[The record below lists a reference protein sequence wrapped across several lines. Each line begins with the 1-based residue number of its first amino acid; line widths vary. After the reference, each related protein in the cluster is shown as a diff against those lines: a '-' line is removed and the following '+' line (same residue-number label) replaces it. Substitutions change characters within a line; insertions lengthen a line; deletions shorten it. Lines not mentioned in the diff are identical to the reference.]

1 MTLLEIR
8 NLKVYYYTRRG
19 VVKAVDDVSISL
31 DRGEMVGLV
40 GESGS
45 GKSTL
50 GLSIIRVLPHQAKVV
65 SGSIVFE
72 GIDLLKLSE
81 KEMRKIR
88 GKEISMVFQ
97 DPLTSLDP
105 LQKIGDQLIETVLEH
120 ERNLSRKEACE
131 IAKKTLQDVGIPS
144 ERMDNYPHQLSGGQR
159 QRVMI
164 ALATILKPKLIIADE
179 PTTALD
185 VIVQD
190 RIMDLLAS
198 LKKELKVTVLLITH
212 DLALAAEK
220 SDKIAVM
227 YAGHLYEYGASKDI
241 VSKPLHPYTQG
252 LIDSIPDVF
261 VKKEIREIKGHP
273 PDLVNPPKGCRFHP
287 RCPLRMDVC
296 SVKEPPIV
304 NVDGRLVRCW
314 LYAQ

>member
-19 VVKAVDDVSISL
+19 IVKAVDDVSISL

-50 GLSIIRVLPHQAKVV
+50 GLSIIRVLPPQAKVV
-65 SGSIVFE
+65 SGNIVFD
-72 GIDLLKLSE
+72 GTDLLKLSE

-105 LQKIGDQLIETVLEH
+105 LQKIGDQLVETVLEH
-120 ERNLSRKEACE
+120 ERNLSRKEALE
-131 IAKKTLQDVGIPS
+131 IAKKTLQNVGIPP
-144 ERMDNYPHQLSGGQR
+144 ERMNNYPHQLSGGQR

-198 LKKELKVTVLLITH
+198 LKKELGVTVLLITH

-227 YAGHLYEYGASKDI
+227 YAGHLYEYGASKDMI
-241 VSKPLHPYTQG
+241 SKPLHPYTQG

-287 RCPLRMDVC
+287 RCPLRMDIC
-296 SVKEPPIV
+296 SEKEPPIV
-304 NVDGRLVRCW
+304 KVNRRLVRCW
-314 LYAQ
+314 LYA